1 MNEMLKTINTETLS
15 AVNYRHP
22 KGMAA
27 SLFIPNNLP
36 LPAMVGGI
44 EVVQSKLISFLCS
57 GGTRLFNVIRPDIL

>member
-1 MNEMLKTINTETLS
+1 M
-15 AVNYRHP
+15 VNYRHP